1 MKSNKLFFGA
11 LTLLAFT
18 ACSDDKN
25 NEPISGEDTFAYIN
39 VNLLSPGLD
48 GGRGVEDLDNDD
60 FQEGTPDEN
69 NITSLV
75 MVFYDALG
83 QQMASASTA
92 GGEITLKDATPDKNM
107 PNVAKIKTANAKV
120 TLSNGKIPSYMMV
133 FANPINASDVEWNL
147 GSIAQKTRTEY
158 KSANGFAMNNSVH
171 FHADKTL
178 QRAVKVSEENFFQDP
193 ATSATAV
200 DVYLER
206 LAAKVKLHGKTGT
219 ESTLGTQ
226 SGSLENEDKT
236 TATLSFEVKGWGIN
250 GAAKSCY
257 LSKYFN
263 LSNYSN
269 SYDQLNEQLKDGFA
283 DWNDAGRHRSY
294 WAITPHYYKP
304 ANNNNG
310 SKFPYVS
317 DQVVNSG
324 TNASTLYYY
333 SWKDFESGANTHVEV
348 NNSCYTLE
356 NTVQSSFYNNCDYRN
371 SALVSAIVVGQY
383 KYNNEIRDFYIYGKN
398 IFLKEDLMK
407 YLAKTF
413 PIIVKKDG
421 KALTQED
428 NISALFDIY
437 HPGKALINESK
448 GVEENKVTIKLK
460 GTKGYGEKESDTND
474 FSAFTEYR
482 YQNGSTLEE
491 ISASNIDNINK
502 LLYQTCNT
510 ANMYKEG
517 KAYFN
522 IPIRHLAEGDG
533 EGKNSEGNYV
543 AGAYG
548 VVRNHLYDITIN
560 GFATLS
566 FETLGKGVRD
576 PEDPIVPPT
585 DPGDKYGIDANI
597 KVHSWRLVTQ
607 TVTLG
612 EK

>member
-1 MKSNKLFFGA
+1 MEFRLYCA
-11 LTLLAFT
+11 
-18 ACSDDKN
+18 
-25 NEPISGEDTFAYIN
+25 
-39 VNLLSPGLD
+39 
-48 GGRGVEDLDNDD
+48 
-60 FQEGTPDEN
+60 
-69 NITSLV
+69 
-75 MVFYDALG
+75 
-83 QQMASASTA
+83 
-92 GGEITLKDATPDKNM
+92 
-107 PNVAKIKTANAKV
+107 
-120 TLSNGKIPSYMMV
+120 
-133 FANPINASDVEWNL
+133 
-147 GSIAQKTRTEY
+147 KTRTEY

-383 KYNNEIRDFYIYGKN
+383 KYNNEIKDFYIYGKN

-413 PIIVKKDG
+413 PIIVKKMG
-421 KALTQED
+421 KHSLRRITYRHYS
-428 NISALFDIY
+428 ISTILEK
-437 HPGKALINESK
+437 HLLMKA
-448 GVEENKVTIKLK
+448 
-460 GTKGYGEKESDTND
+460 
-474 FSAFTEYR
+474 
-482 YQNGSTLEE
+482 
-491 ISASNIDNINK
+491 
-502 LLYQTCNT
+502 
-510 ANMYKEG
+510 
-517 KAYFN
+517 KA
-522 IPIRHLAEGDG
+522 
-533 EGKNSEGNYV
+533 
-543 AGAYG
+543 
-548 VVRNHLYDITIN
+548 
-560 GFATLS
+560 
-566 FETLGKGVRD
+566 
-576 PEDPIVPPT
+576 
-585 DPGDKYGIDANI
+585 
-597 KVHSWRLVTQ
+597 
-607 TVTLG
+607 
-612 EK
+612 